1 MHHVLIYTNEADWL
15 AARIPGAKYGTI
27 EVRPVLELTSEHR
40 SAHHAALSRCLDVR
54 GILALAARRARRRAD
69 GVGAAGRARGG
80 SVATA
85 RVAGEGAAAGL
96 GQQHVVGG
104 DHDQLAAGQ

>member
-54 GILALAARRARRRAD
+54 GILPPAAP
-69 GVGAAGRARGG
+69 RGG

>member
-1 MHHVLIYTNEADWL
+1 MHHVLIYTNEADRL

-54 GILALAARRARRRAD
+54 GILALAARRARRRAG
-69 GVGAAGRARGG
+69 GVGAAGRARGDQSRPRASPVRARRPA
-80 SVATA
+80 SVSST
-85 RVAGEGAAAGL
+85 
-96 GQQHVVGG
+96 
-104 DHDQLAAGQ
+104 

>member
-40 SAHHAALSRCLDVR
+40 SAHHAALSRCSTFEGSWR
-54 GILALAARRARRRAD
+54 WRLAGPGGGPTASVPPAAPGGDQSRPRASPVRARRPA
-69 GVGAAGRARGG
+69 
-80 SVATA
+80 SVSST
-85 RVAGEGAAAGL
+85 
-96 GQQHVVGG
+96 
-104 DHDQLAAGQ
+104 